1 MSASRHEYAN
11 DDNEGLRKVRS
22 QRKTHTHTHTHRERE
37 KERGIQ
43 I

>member
-11 DDNEGLRKVRS
+11 DDNEGLRKVRVA
-22 QRKTHTHTHTHRERE
+22 RGRHTHTYTRRERE
-37 KERGIQ
+37 RGIR